1 MSAVPTIE
9 PRGLGLAQLITS
21 ILFGILT
28 TVVVFLRTFIRL
40 KNRVFGVDDMLMV
53 IGYILFAILVG
64 VSSKGTYY
72 GAGQRDAV
80 LPEGIYPHGKFYVWL
95 FQIFYCAS
103 LVFIKASI
111 CDALLRIAVIPWHRV
126 VAWMT
131 LAMAVICAMIVFI
144 GLFVLCKPLSATWNG
159 DGKCSPP
166 SALAI
171 LACFVSASSIL
182 TDIICAALPALMLY
196 KAQMKLATKVSIS
209 MVLGLGAL
217 ASVATIIRMPYV
229 LFYFHPNPDYL
240 YRHFHVSLWSTVEAG
255 IGIIAGSLPALR
267 KFVKRWI
274 TFDSSA
280 RQYSPPKPYGG
291 SHGLGIT
298 SHIGTASRVKG
309 YNISRDV
316 ENDGKDHWEGAG
328 KSTLAKAIVTQ
339 LPNFKRL
346 SNDQIIYESHGLY
359 KIDYAAEQYEAY
371 QQEASQKLIAE
382 LERILLEKSNDL
394 VLDLS
399 FYDKEYRDEYKD
411 IVERHGGRWVLVYLD
426 ADRDVLWNRIQQ
438 RRAKRDSLD
447 AMDPERNGDSAFDI
461 DDETFA
467 MYWGGFEPPSGEGE
481 IVIKKG
487 LVKGA
492 GFMFTEQRRRRMQP
506 EHQVP
511 FELFPGMVWKT
522 SVSRVNPMAESTI
535 VECVL
540 LNNMATQHPDFD
552 ELPLDKTGPRGNAW
566 GLWGRD
572 DQLGTLNHLTDEVV
586 GKATR
591 ENFKTGISVSLKQ
604 GASYPKFAR
613 KKLDLRLI
621 NKAPPKHAH
630 DDGVGIPHLHLPSK
644 ADRDVTVELQLA
656 VHFTVGGAP
665 QYCPQED
672 QSECLV
678 VVPDYM
684 LGNRHDVHGSGAG
697 LSRPRRLSS
706 NSQGIRT
713 FSGALSGL
721 LAFGIDRLDG
731 ARGIARWRWIFLI
744 EGAVTVAAGLVMPLL
759 IIDTPERAKW
769 LSDDDK
775 RFVDFR
781 LRLSGVRSN
790 TEEGG
795 KFLWK
800 LLFKAMVD

>member
-1 MSAVPTIE
+1 M
-9 PRGLGLAQLITS
+9 QLTQTQDP
-21 ILFGILT
+21 FCHPC
-28 TVVVFLRTFIRL
+28 RL
-40 KNRVFGVDDMLMV
+40 
-53 IGYILFAILVG
+53 
-64 VSSKGTYY
+64 
-72 GAGQRDAV
+72 
-80 LPEGIYPHGKFYVWL
+80 
-95 FQIFYCAS
+95 
-103 LVFIKASI
+103 
-111 CDALLRIAVIPWHRV
+111 IPWHRV

-229 LFYFHPNPDYL
+229 LFDFHPNPDYL
-240 YRHFHVSLWSTVEAG
+240 YRHCHVSLWSTVEAG

-316 ENDGKDHWEGAG
+316 ENDGKDHWEGLDDGSSRRGTGAG

-371 QQEASQKLIAE
+371 QQEASQKLMAE

-411 IVERHGGRWVLVYLD
+411 IVEGNGGRWVLVYLD
-426 ADRDVLWNRIQQ
+426 ADRDLLWNRIQQ

-481 IVIKKG
+481 IVIK
-487 LVKGA
+487 V
-492 GFMFTEQRRRRMQP
+492 Q
-506 EHQVP
+506 
-511 FELFPGMVWKT
+511 
-522 SVSRVNPMAESTI
+522 
-535 VECVL
+535 
-540 LNNMATQHPDFD
+540 
-552 ELPLDKTGPRGNAW
+552 
-566 GLWGRD
+566 
-572 DQLGTLNHLTDEVV
+572 
-586 GKATR
+586 
-591 ENFKTGISVSLKQ
+591 
-604 GASYPKFAR
+604 
-613 KKLDLRLI
+613 
-621 NKAPPKHAH
+621 
-630 DDGVGIPHLHLPSK
+630 
-644 ADRDVTVELQLA
+644 
-656 VHFTVGGAP
+656 
-665 QYCPQED
+665 
-672 QSECLV
+672 
-678 VVPDYM
+678 
-684 LGNRHDVHGSGAG
+684 
-697 LSRPRRLSS
+697 
-706 NSQGIRT
+706 
-713 FSGALSGL
+713 
-721 LAFGIDRLDG
+721 
-731 ARGIARWRWIFLI
+731 
-744 EGAVTVAAGLVMPLL
+744 
-759 IIDTPERAKW
+759 
-769 LSDDDK
+769 
-775 RFVDFR
+775 
-781 LRLSGVRSN
+781 
-790 TEEGG
+790 
-795 KFLWK
+795 
-800 LLFKAMVD
+800 

>member
-1 MSAVPTIE
+1 MAATPTIE

-21 ILFGILT
+21 IIFGILT
-28 TVVVFLRTFIRL
+28 TVVVFLRTFIRV
-40 KNRVFGVDDMLMV
+40 KNGVFGADDILMV
-53 IGYILFAILVG
+53 IGYILFAILAG
-64 VSSKGTYY
+64 VSSKATYY

-80 LPEGIYPHGKFYVWL
+80 LPEGIYPHGKFFVWL

-144 GLFVLCKPLSATWNG
+144 SLFVLCKPLSATWTG

-217 ASVATIIRMPYV
+217 ASVATIIRMPFV

-240 YRHFHVSLWSTVEAG
+240 YRHCHVSLWSTVEAG

-274 TFDSSA
+274 TFDSTA
-280 RQYSPPKPYGG
+280 RQYSPPKSYGG

-309 YNISRDV
+309 FNISRGV
-316 ENDGKDHWEGAG
+316 ENDGKDHWEGLDDGSSRRGIIVTVDVEMHTSENNAESLWPHLFRTRQDGCPIVVMTCGIAGAG

-359 KIDYAAEQYEAY
+359 NIDYPAEQYEVY

-382 LERILLEKSNDL
+382 LERILQDKTNDV

-411 IVERHGGRWVLVYLD
+411 IVERNGGRWVLVYLD
-426 ADRDVLWNRIQQ
+426 AGRDLLWNRIQR
-438 RRAKRDSLD
+438 RRAERDSLD
-447 AMDPERNGDSAFDI
+447 AKDPERNGDSAFDI

-467 MYWGGFEPPSGEGE
+467 MYLGGFEPPSGEGE
-481 IVIKKG
+481 IVIK
-487 LVKGA
+487 
-492 GFMFTEQRRRRMQP
+492 
-506 EHQVP
+506 
-511 FELFPGMVWKT
+511 
-522 SVSRVNPMAESTI
+522 
-535 VECVL
+535 VE
-540 LNNMATQHPDFD
+540 
-552 ELPLDKTGPRGNAW
+552 
-566 GLWGRD
+566 
-572 DQLGTLNHLTDEVV
+572 
-586 GKATR
+586 
-591 ENFKTGISVSLKQ
+591 
-604 GASYPKFAR
+604 
-613 KKLDLRLI
+613 
-621 NKAPPKHAH
+621 
-630 DDGVGIPHLHLPSK
+630 
-644 ADRDVTVELQLA
+644 
-656 VHFTVGGAP
+656 
-665 QYCPQED
+665 
-672 QSECLV
+672 
-678 VVPDYM
+678 
-684 LGNRHDVHGSGAG
+684 
-697 LSRPRRLSS
+697 
-706 NSQGIRT
+706 
-713 FSGALSGL
+713 
-721 LAFGIDRLDG
+721 
-731 ARGIARWRWIFLI
+731 
-744 EGAVTVAAGLVMPLL
+744 
-759 IIDTPERAKW
+759 
-769 LSDDDK
+769 
-775 RFVDFR
+775 
-781 LRLSGVRSN
+781 
-790 TEEGG
+790 
-795 KFLWK
+795 
-800 LLFKAMVD
+800 